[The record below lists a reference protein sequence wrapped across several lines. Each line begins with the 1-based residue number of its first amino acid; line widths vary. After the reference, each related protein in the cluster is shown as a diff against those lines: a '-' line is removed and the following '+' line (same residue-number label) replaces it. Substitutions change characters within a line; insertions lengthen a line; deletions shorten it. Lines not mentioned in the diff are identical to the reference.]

1 VYGPLLCPPTPVLGV
16 VLLLFLIV
24 LLFFTD
30 PFKPF
35 IIFSNRH
42 EIRRIDLNKGEFSVL
57 VPGLRNT
64 IALDFH
70 LSQSA
75 LYWTDVVEDKIYR
88 GNFDV
93 VIQYGLATPE
103 GLAVDWIAGNIYWVE
118 SNLDQIEVAKLDGT
132 MRTTLLAG
140 EVEHPRAIALDPRDG
155 ILFWTDWDASL
166 PRIEA
171 ASMSGEG
178 RKTIHKETG
187 NGGWPNGLTVDYLE
201 RRILWIDAR
210 SDAIYS
216 AMYDGSG
223 LIEVL
228 RGHEYL
234 SHPFAVTMYGGEVYW
249 TDWRTNTL
257 AKANKWTGANVTV
270 VQRTNTQPFDLQVYH
285 PSRQPQGE
293 CCNGK
298 ELCSHLCLINYNQT
312 FSCACPH
319 LMKLGPDKRTCYG
332 KFLIEEVLFLDIDNP
347 YYNYIISFTVPDID
361 NVTVVDYD
369 ALEHRIYWSDVR
381 TQTIKRAFINGT
393 GVETVV
399 SADLPNTHGLA
410 VDWVSRNLFWTSYD
424 ANKKQINVARLD
436 GSFKNA
442 VIQGLDKPHCLVL
455 HPTLGLDT
463 HKCPFGLN
471 FSEVDL

>member
-1 VYGPLLCPPTPVLGV
+1 MNLCCCCSQPALAEQQLLVHPAACL
-16 VLLLFLIV
+16 
-24 LLFFTD
+24 
-30 PFKPF
+30 
-35 IIFSNRH
+35 
-42 EIRRIDLNKGEFSVL
+42 FSVL

-75 LYWTDVVEDKIYR
+75 LYWTDVVEDKIYPLTS
-88 GNFDV
+88 FDV

-216 AMYDGSG
+216 AKYDGSG

-285 PSRQPQGE
+285 PSRQPEGE
-293 CCNGK
+293 NGK

-319 LMKLGPDKRTCYG
+319 LMKLGPDKRTCYESRQ
-332 KFLIEEVLFLDIDNP
+332 FLLYARQIEIRGVDIDNP

-399 SADLPNTHGLA
+399 SAGKESLHEDLPNTHGLA

-455 HPTLGLDT
+455 HPTLGLDLHTDT
-463 HKCPFGLN
+463 HCHKAVTSFKTKFLR
-471 FSEVDL
+471 S

>member
-1 VYGPLLCPPTPVLGV
+1 CCLCPVPYHIMYCITLCLHVAV
-16 VLLLFLIV
+16 C
-24 LLFFTD
+24 TC
-30 PFKPF
+30 KAPF

-42 EIRRIDLNKGEFSVL
+42 EIRRIDLHKGEFSVL

-70 LSQSA
+70 LNQST
-75 LYWTDVVEDKIYR
+75 LYWTDVVEDKIYPLTS
-88 GNFDV
+88 FEV

-118 SNLDQIEVAKLDGT
+118 ITGMYSSC
-132 MRTTLLAG
+132 
-140 EVEHPRAIALDPRDG
+140 

-178 RKTIHKETG
+178 RRTIHRETG
-187 NGGWPNGLTVDYLE
+187 SGGWPNGLTVDYME
-201 RRILWIDAR
+201 RRIVWIDAR

-257 AKANKWTGANVTV
+257 AKANKWTGHNVTV

-285 PSRQPQGE
+285 PSRQPQGTRRLD
-293 CCNGK
+293 GK
-298 ELCSHLCLINYNQT
+298 GPCSHLCLINFNQT

-319 LMKLGPDKRTCYG
+319 LMKLQSDKRTCKESR
-332 KFLIEEVLFLDIDNP
+332 KFLLYARQIEIRGVDIDNP

-369 ALEHRIYWSDVR
+369 AVEHRIYWSDVR

-393 GVETVV
+393 GQQIFKTNLFDCGSEIPP
-399 SADLPNTHGLA
+399 DLPNAHGLA

-442 VIQGLDKPHCLVL
+442 VIQGLDKPHCLVV
-455 HPTLGLDT
+455 HPLLG
-463 HKCPFGLN
+463 
-471 FSEVDL
+471 